1 MSEAEN
7 YAQRK
12 PGTETLTVEAL
23 RASGLF
29 DPKWYLSRYPDVA
42 HSHLEPIRHYIEL
55 GMAMKRDPGPDFSA
69 SFFADVFGLQGAKGE
84 SAVLEFVKNGID
96 GLHADRVMLAAA
108 GLARQGRRADAV
120 RFARR
125 FLSSM
130 DDRPIRLLLANM
142 AIINGDETLWL
153 KNLNAYLAP
162 YDISP
167 IQLRNGPTIL
177 HRLHADPGRPVM
189 QGPMVTVIMP
199 AYQAAAYIEPAATS
213 ILGQSWQ
220 NLELIIVDD
229 GSSDETW
236 QVAQRL
242 AAQDSRVRTFRNH
255 QNLGPYVSKNRALQ
269 QARGDYITGHDA
281 DDWAHPQRIERH
293 MAKVI
298 ASHGNVKAG
307 TGMMLRVSQGG
318 LFDDIIQADPVHSPD
333 GIRRRAFISCLFE
346 RQAMEEKIGFY
357 DPVRFAGDGE
367 MIERARKILGS
378 GFQDFD
384 IFAMLCLNLQTSLT
398 NHPEFGLRTVSG
410 ISDVRKE
417 YNRRWREWHQN
428 TPAESLKMIDPFGQ
442 RPFEA
447 PAEILVRNLPD
458 IGQEGTLEYTP
469 DEEAIR

>member
-1 MSEAEN
+1 MSEAAK
-7 YAQRK
+7 YAPPE
-12 PGTETLTVEAL
+12 PGKETLSVETL

-29 DPKWYLSRYPDVA
+29 DPEWYLSRYPDVA
-42 HSHLEPIRHYIEL
+42 QSHLEPIRHYIEL
-55 GMAMKRDPGPDFSA
+55 GMAMKRDPGPNFSTG
-69 SFFADVFGLQGAKGE
+69 FFADVFALQGSTGE
-84 SAVLEFVKNGID
+84 SAVLEFMKNGIA

-108 GLARQGRRADAV
+108 GLAQQGRRKDAV

-125 FLSSM
+125 VLGSM
-130 DDRPIRLLLANM
+130 DARPISLLLANI
-142 AIINGDETLWL
+142 AIIDGDETLWL
-153 KNLNAYLAP
+153 DNLNAYLAP
-162 YDISP
+162 YDINP

-177 HRLHADPGRPVM
+177 HRLHADPGRPVPD
-189 QGPMVTVIMP
+189 GPLVTVIMP
-199 AYQAAAYIEPAATS
+199 AYQAATSIEPAAAS

-229 GSSDETW
+229 GSSDDTW

-298 ASHGNVKAG
+298 ASHGRVKAG
-307 TGMMLRVSQGG
+307 TGMMLRLSQGG

-367 MIERARKILGS
+367 MIERARKIFGS
-378 GFQDFD
+378 GFKDFD
-384 IFAMLCLNLQTSLT
+384 IFSMLCLNLQTSLT

-417 YNRRWREWHQN
+417 YNRRWRDWHQN
-428 TPAESLKMIDPFGQ
+428 TPVESLKMIHPFGQ

-447 PAEILVRNLPD
+447 PAEILVTNLPD
-458 IGQEGTLEYTP
+458 FEGAGAMGHDP
-469 DEEAIR
+469 GKDAI